1 MRSWQLRI
9 IGLVLAAIL
18 GDFLLGF
25 LQNAWRN
32 HWLMTDAQQGMATI
46 TEPYWGGHNQFDYRY
61 VVDGREYTGIS
72 YRDWQDPKYSNAQPG
87 GEAVVY
93 FSVSRP
99 WLSLLYKPSAVIEG
113 LPALR

>member
-1 MRSWQLRI
+1 
-9 IGLVLAAIL
+9 
-18 GDFLLGF
+18 
-25 LQNAWRN
+25 
-32 HWLMTDAQQGMATI
+32 MTDAQQGMATI
-46 TEPYWGGHNQFDYRY
+46 TKPYWGGHGMYDYRY
-61 VVDGREYTGIS
+61 VVDGRGYTGIS

-113 LPALR
+113 LPVLVVVFILELFAVVTVIRPESKWALNLSGKPTTTKAV